1 MSDIAGVRAEFIQGA
16 GYELAWE
23 AILLAVVPFL
33 FLRLQSSPERTS
45 LPLLSAS
52 SCDFYSGYALRLKS
66 VSGNECPWMSI
77 SRQTKGRLAVLRK
90 LSFER
95 EKWPL

>member
-33 FLRLQSSPERTS
+33 FVRLQSSPERTS

-52 SCDFYSGYALRLKS
+52 SCDFYSGDALRLKS
-66 VSGNECPWMSI
+66 MSGNECPWMSI
-77 SRQTKGRLAVLRK
+77 SRQTKGETRCC
-90 LSFER
+90 SEETQF
-95 EKWPL
+95 